1 MTAYT
6 KHRFHALDGMRGV
19 AAIVVM
25 NYHYY
30 LDSHLRCLK
39 NPFLAVDFFFIL
51 SGFVISHAYGEK
63 LLNGLAAREYLARR
77 ISRLYPMMAIGILL
91 GLPVLYTQ
99 TVSTPSDYTRH
110 DLVS

>member
-25 NYHYY
+25 VYHYY

-51 SGFVISHAYGEK
+51 SGFVISHAYGGK
-63 LLNGLAAREYLARR
+63 LLNGLGGPRRTARLLAHDRKQR
-77 ISRLYPMMAIGILL
+77 PQGQRHHQLMARTLAYEPCSQCSG
-91 GLPVLYTQ
+91 
-99 TVSTPSDYTRH
+99 D
-110 DLVS
+110 